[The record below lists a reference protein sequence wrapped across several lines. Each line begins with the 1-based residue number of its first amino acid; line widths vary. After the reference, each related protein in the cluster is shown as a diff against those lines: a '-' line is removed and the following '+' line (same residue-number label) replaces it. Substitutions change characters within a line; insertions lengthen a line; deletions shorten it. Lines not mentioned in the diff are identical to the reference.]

1 MIGTGDLV
9 RSPRLVRK
17 CDRSIPPAGR
27 SILSTADHTTTVHA
41 VQSPRIGYR
50 ASRNRNTD
58 ASFRG
63 CTRPHKWSAHQK
75 ARAHVSAPNAD
86 LSPTSHLLTT
96 GGLPGLTG
104 ESNGTQIHFAAR
116 TFQRP
121 RPDDYPDP
129 PARSSDRNHG
139 ACQRARCLR
148 AHRHHAGA
156 AARHPVKREWMPAG
170 ISRSYRTPSH
180 PSPPPHSIS
189 VDEPFPRDALAEIR
203 PDPSVGGARTGIEA
217 IPLDNHPTPSPRSR
231 NVSRETSC
239 CVPSSKQRTR
249 GDGQH
254 DPLTTVDQRR
264 TT

>member
-1 MIGTGDLV
+1 GKAEPITNRTDIVSFSPGLTPGISDAAFMIGTGDLV

-129 PARSSDRNHG
+129 RLEAAIEITAPAN
-139 ACQRARCLR
+139 
-148 AHRHHAGA
+148 
-156 AARHPVKREWMPAG
+156 
-170 ISRSYRTPSH
+170 
-180 PSPPPHSIS
+180 
-189 VDEPFPRDALAEIR
+189 ALAVSEPI
-203 PDPSVGGARTGIEA
+203 DI
-217 IPLDNHPTPSPRSR
+217 TP
-231 NVSRETSC
+231 
-239 CVPSSKQRTR
+239 
-249 GDGQH
+249 
-254 DPLTTVDQRR
+254 
-264 TT
+264 